1 MKDNQWLRNRLQ
13 LRAVLGHEVYKRLVE
28 LAKEAN
34 GIPIQETGAKWF
46 KTWQSSGRLP
56 ARSATY
62 LALANKPIAN
72 AEESQMLKK
81 IKLVASERSI
91 VAY

>member
-1 MKDNQWLRNRLQ
+1 M
-13 LRAVLGHEVYKRLVE
+13 RAVLGHEVYKRLVE

-34 GIPIQETGAKWF
+34 GIPIQKTGAKWF
-46 KTWQSSGRLP
+46 KTWQKSSGRLP

-81 IKLVASERSI
+81 IKLAASERSI